1 MAKPIE
7 KFLRKLS
14 VQTAVYWGSPVN
26 DGYGGYTY
34 TTPIEI
40 AVRWEGSTKVITT
53 SKGVE
58 YVSRAE
64 VIVNQDVDEEGY
76 LYLGALS
83 DLTDEQKA
91 DPRLVDGAW
100 KIMRFDKTPMIFKT
114 DEFVRKAYL

>member
-14 VQTAVYWGSPVN
+14 VQTAVYWGIPTD

-34 TTPIEI
+34 STPVEI
-40 AVRWEGSTKVITT
+40 AVRWEDSTKVITT

-58 YVSRAE
+58 YTSRAE

-76 LYLGALS
+76 LYLGTLS
-83 DLTDEQKA
+83 DLTEKQKE
-91 DPRLVDGAW
+91 DPKLVDGAQ
-100 KIMRFDKTPMIFKT
+100 KIMRFDKIPMIFKT

>member
-7 KFLRKLS
+7 KFLKKLS
-14 VQTAVYWGSPVN
+14 VQTAVYWGAPVN

-34 TTPIEI
+34 STPVEI

-53 SKGVE
+53 TKGTE

-76 LYLGALS
+76 LHLGTLS
-83 DLTDEQKA
+83 DLTEAQKA
-91 DPRLVDGAW
+91 DPKLVNSAW
-100 KIMRFDKTPMIFKT
+100 KIMKFDKIPMIFKD
-114 DEFVRKAYL
+114 DEFVRKVFL

>member
-34 TTPIEI
+34 TTPVEI

-91 DPRLVDGAW
+91 NPQLVDGAW
-100 KIMRFDKTPMIFKT
+100 KIIRFDKTPMIFKT
-114 DEFVRKAYL
+114 DEFVRKVFL

>member
-1 MAKPIE
+1 MTKPIE

-14 VQTAVYWGSPVN
+14 VQTAVYWGAPVN

-34 TTPIEI
+34 STPVEI
-40 AVRWEGSTKVITT
+40 AVRWEGSTKVITI

-76 LYLGALS
+76 LYLGTLL
-83 DLTDEQKA
+83 DLTEEQKV
-91 DPRLVDGAW
+91 DPQLVDGTW

-114 DEFVRKAYL
+114 DEFVRKVFL

>member
-14 VQTAVYWGSPVN
+14 VQTAVYWGTPVN

-34 TTPIEI
+34 AAPVEI

-53 SKGVE
+53 SKGME

-76 LYLGALS
+76 LYLGTLS
-83 DLTDEQKA
+83 DLTEAQKA
-91 DPRLVDGAW
+91 DPKLVNGAW
-100 KIMRFDKTPMIFKT
+100 KIIRFDKIPMIFKT
-114 DEFVRKAYL
+114 DEFIRRVFL

>member
-14 VQTAVYWGSPVN
+14 VQTAVYWGTPTN

-34 TTPIEI
+34 SAPVEI
-40 AVRWEGSTKVITT
+40 AVRWEDSTKVITT

-58 YVSRAE
+58 YTSRAE

-76 LYLGALS
+76 LYLGTLS
-83 DLTDEQKA
+83 GLTDAQKA
-91 DPRLVDGAW
+91 NPQLVGEAR
-100 KIMRFDKTPMIFKT
+100 KIMRFDKIPMIFKT